1 MPHVYRQLVPHPCSR
16 TPMTIRACAGQE
28 LLDFVLLVDRARGP
42 GSSADDLQPAEH
54 FKFSALRGELCVGG
68 VYVRIFNRSAATVDI
83 DDPSA
88 FAQVRL

>member
-1 MPHVYRQLVPHPCSR
+1 
-16 TPMTIRACAGQE
+16 MTIRACAGQE